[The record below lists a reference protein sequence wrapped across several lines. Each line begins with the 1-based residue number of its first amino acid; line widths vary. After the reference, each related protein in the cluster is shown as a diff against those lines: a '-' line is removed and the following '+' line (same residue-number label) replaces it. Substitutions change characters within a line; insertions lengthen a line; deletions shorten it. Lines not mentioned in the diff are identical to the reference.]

1 MTKLIFGMLVLF
13 SANLMAA
20 SNNVQ
25 RVNNNA
31 ISIDG
36 DYSQRTMTQ
45 SERMRNLRTKLEKRT
60 EQVLKKKI
68 EQLRFQQE
76 LELSR
81 KIQKAFTEKMS
92 ALDQA
97 FAEDEDSSAL

>member
-1 MTKLIFGMLVLF
+1 MTKLILAVLIF
-13 SANLMAA
+13 SSANLMAA
-20 SNNVQ
+20 SNVQ
-25 RVNNNA
+25 RINNDA

-36 DYSQRTMTQ
+36 AYSQRTMTQ
-45 SERMRNLRTKLEKRT
+45 SERMKSLRSKLEKRT

-81 KIQKAFTEKMS
+81 KIQRAFTEKMS
-92 ALDQA
+92 ALDKA
-97 FAEDEDSSAL
+97 FAEDEGSSAL

>member
-1 MTKLIFGMLVLF
+1 
-13 SANLMAA
+13 MAA

>member
-1 MTKLIFGMLVLF
+1 MTKLIFGILVLF

>member
-1 MTKLIFGMLVLF
+1 
-13 SANLMAA
+13 
-20 SNNVQ
+20 
-25 RVNNNA
+25 
-31 ISIDG
+31 
-36 DYSQRTMTQ
+36 MTQ

-92 ALDQA
+92 RLDQA
-97 FAEDEDSSAL
+97 FAEDEYEDSSAL

>member
-45 SERMRNLRTKLEKRT
+45 SERMRNLEKRT

>member
-1 MTKLIFGMLVLF
+1 MLVLF